1 MFALLILQH
10 DVLNLNIDLDDLE
23 KPQDAHAGFE
33 EKKASKVNKSNK
45 STLSKY

>member
-33 EKKASKVNKSNK
+33 ERKEGFQSQQIQ
-45 STLSKY
+45 